1 MEKKIIFLELS
12 TDIIEKI
19 DDQNKIGTRSIFISD
34 LLEKQLTQVSRMDAT
49 TEISTSRHAG
59 EMGEVTGEI
68 SLANSQGVSLGKF
81 NINTSEAVSLFQKQ
95 FFHRL
100 IYICNCL
107 CKIRCYVQNIC
118 SRYCPG
124 CWF

>member
-49 TEISTSRHAG
+49 TEISASMHAG
-59 EMGEVTGEI
+59 EMDEVTSEI

-81 NINTSEAVSLFQKQ
+81 NINTNEGFESLAEK
-95 FFHRL
+95 
-100 IYICNCL
+100 ICEISNDPIVRM
-107 CKIRCYVQNIC
+107 KARHW
-118 SRYCPG
+118 R
-124 CWF
+124 

>member
-49 TEISTSRHAG
+49 TEISTSMHAG
-59 EMGEVTGEI
+59 
-68 SLANSQGVSLGKF
+68 
-81 NINTSEAVSLFQKQ
+81 
-95 FFHRL
+95 
-100 IYICNCL
+100 
-107 CKIRCYVQNIC
+107 
-118 SRYCPG
+118 
-124 CWF
+124 